1 MATLT
6 ARQRLSFA
14 PTQRKVLFALASVV
28 GLRMLGLFLVLPVF
42 TLYGLQ
48 FTSSRFLVGFAFG
61 SYGLTMAI
69 LQVPFGRLS
78 DRIGR
83 RKVLMLG
90 MTLFSLGSFV
100 CAVPHWFPPPLSI
113 TALIVGRLVQGG
125 GAIVSVAFATVADY
139 IEPERRSTAMAVLGI
154 PIGAAFALGVI
165 GGPVLAGLFGTA
177 FLFWLTGFL
186 GLGTDYLLVRYLGD
200 EPCLGRQAPQASPVP
215 APYQPP
221 ESAFSPQPER
231 LGTGPAS
238 LGSPPHGRV
247 TTGARYGASTPAPL
261 SEVLGNRPLLAFAA
275 GGFLMN
281 FFMASFF
288 FHFPLIVT
296 GQHHIKVTHYY
307 AILLPMMIISGVT
320 MFGFSQGADRGWG
333 RPLAAFAYLIF
344 LPSSLL
350 LFEPAAAGLNP
361 NRLAPVLIAG
371 TLFYIGFTGLE
382 PILPS
387 LVSKAAP
394 ESAYGTALGLYNT
407 SQFLGSFAGGAVA
420 GALSHFSPAHTL
432 GTLTVASL
440 AGFVLMLASPSPRSP
455 GRNSG

>member
-6 ARQRLSFA
+6 ARQRLSFT

-69 LQVPFGRLS
+69 LQIPFGRLS
-78 DRIGR
+78 DRLGR

-90 MTLFSLGSFV
+90 MTLFSLGSFL
-100 CAVPHWFPPPLSI
+100 CAVPHWFPAPFPI
-113 TALIVGRLVQGG
+113 VALIVGRLVQGG

-165 GGPVLAGLFGTA
+165 GGPVLAGVFGTA

-186 GLGTDYLLVRYLGD
+186 GLGTDYLLVLYLGD
-200 EPCLGRQAPQASPVP
+200 EPPRAS
-215 APYQPP
+215 A
-221 ESAFSPQPER
+221 
-231 LGTGPAS
+231 
-238 LGSPPHGRV
+238 
-247 TTGARYGASTPAPL
+247 PAPL
-261 SEVLGNRPLLAFAA
+261 SEVLGNGPLLAFAA

-281 FFMASFF
+281 FFMATFF
-288 FHFPLIVT
+288 FYFPLIVT
-296 GQHHIKVTHYY
+296 GQHHLQMTRYY
-307 AILLPMMIISGVT
+307 TLLLPMMLISGIT

-344 LPSSLL
+344 LPSSVL
-350 LFEPAAAGLNP
+350 LFQPAAVGLDSS
-361 NRLAPVLIAG
+361 RLAPVLLAG

-394 ESAYGTALGLYNT
+394 ASAYGTALGLYNT
-407 SQFLGSFAGGAVA
+407 LQFLGSFAGGAAA

-432 GTLTVASL
+432 ITLTVASL
-440 AGFVLMLASPSPRSP
+440 IGFVLMLASSSPRSRSRNP
-455 GRNSG
+455 G